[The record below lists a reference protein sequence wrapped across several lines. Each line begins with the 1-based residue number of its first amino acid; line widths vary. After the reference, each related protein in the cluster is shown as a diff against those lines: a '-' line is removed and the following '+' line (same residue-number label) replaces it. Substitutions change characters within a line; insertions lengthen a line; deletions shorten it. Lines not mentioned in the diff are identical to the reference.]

1 MDPMAGSGAGSA
13 GRPGFPAVFV
23 FLSGSARSGLRVAS
37 AGMLLAMLL
46 VSCAPVEQRRAEG
59 ASWVA
64 QQEEERLRLEAM
76 GFPQFS
82 GPM

>member
-1 MDPMAGSGAGSA
+1 
-13 GRPGFPAVFV
+13 
-23 FLSGSARSGLRVAS
+23 
-37 AGMLLAMLL
+37 MLLAMLL